1 MIRIDE
7 ALRARLARAIDDRIA
22 MTVSYIDTRGRPH
35 IAFYGSTHVYSDDQL
50 AIWARNPNGE
60 LARTVSER
68 PYVACIYGNIKDR
81 VYVTFEGRARLAGD
95 AEERARIFDG
105 MPAIEQKFDAERKGV
120 GFIVDLDRVTV
131 LSAATGR
138 QVLE

>member
-1 MIRIDE
+1 MIHLDE
-7 ALRARLARAIDDRIA
+7 TLRARIARAIDDRIA

-35 IAFYGSTHVYSDDQL
+35 IAFYGSTHIYSDNQL
-50 AIWARNPNGE
+50 AIWARNPQGE
-60 LARTVSER
+60 LFRTVPTQPWVS
-68 PYVACIYGNIKDR
+68 CIYGNIADR
-81 VYVTFEGRARLAGD
+81 VYITFEGRARLA
-95 AEERARIFDG
+95 ATEEERTRIYEG
-105 MPAIEQKFDAERKGV
+105 MPAIEQKFDADRKGV